1 MGRITLNLFLLGKRC
16 LGGRPKN
23 TQRGITTKEME
34 KLDCKRKAGL
44 VANLNLMFPACRK
57 RRSISLSWQRL
68 RLFCFRQ
75 RVIFFQCVPFLLAYV
90 VSDGGFSF
98 YLSFMSVVADSVQLF
113 IFPYILTFFILFN
126 LQFRLLEAPPFQM
139 RLIWCLN

>member
-1 MGRITLNLFLLGKRC
+1 MGRITLNLFLLGKRS
-16 LGGRPKN
+16 LRGRPKY
-23 TQRGITTKEME
+23 TCRRMATKEME
-34 KLDCKRKAGL
+34 KLDCKPKSGL
-44 VANLNLMFPACRK
+44 VANLNLIFPACRK

-75 RVIFFQCVPFLLAYV
+75 RVIFFQCVPFLLACV